1 MWNCRWNQAEEG
13 KVSVVRKQREEER
26 IKRLHKVLHE
36 DVMRKA

>member
-1 MWNCRWNQAEEG
+1 MWKCQWTQAEED
-13 KVSVVRKQREEER
+13 KVSVVQIQSQEER